1 MRNMIRLRRQFR
13 VFGRGAMDLLPCAS
27 PPILAWL
34 RRWEDDVVLCV
45 ANLSRTPQP
54 AELDLSAFEGW
65 VPWELLG
72 FTPFPAIRRE
82 PYFLS
87 LGAYG
92 YYWFELRR
100 P

>member
-1 MRNMIRLRRQFR
+1 
-13 VFGRGAMDLLPCAS
+13 V
-27 PPILAWL
+27 LAWL

-54 AELDLSAFEGW
+54 AALDLSAFEGW
-65 VPWELLG
+65 APWELLG
-72 FTPFPAIRRE
+72 FTPFPAIRSE

-87 LGAYG
+87 LGSYG